1 MTAVVTGGSG
11 FVGGAVVRHL
21 VDRGVTVRALVRSS
35 EAAATVVALGAE
47 PAIVD
52 LHDTAAVAT
61 SLGGTE
67 VVFHV
72 AGRNA
77 ACPRH
82 PSSLDRDNV
91 DAAVSVV
98 RAAARAGV
106 ARVVHT
112 SSAATLGER
121 AGTVGREDSRH
132 RGWFLSPYERS
143 KYLGERAVV
152 AAGRDAGIDVV
163 VVNPCSVQGPGRATG
178 SAELLLRLARSRTAA
193 LVRTWISV
201 VDVDDCAEGHLR
213 AAELG
218 RPGERYVLSGV
229 SLQVDEALE
238 VVRGLTG
245 RPRRVMWIPAGVVRG
260 AAPLTVLARLGP
272 RTADPPVCPA
282 VVRTLLHGHRYDG
295 TKAARDLGVEYRP
308 FEETVARTLDWAA
321 DQGHLRSRRRG

>member
-21 VDRGVTVRALVRSS
+21 VERGGTVRALVRSP
-35 EAAATVVALGAE
+35 EAAATVRALGAD
-47 PAIVD
+47 PSIVD
-52 LHDTAAVAT
+52 LHDTEAVAA
-61 SLGGTE
+61 SLRSAE

-77 ACPRH
+77 ACPRR
-82 PSSLDRDNV
+82 PSALDRDNV

-121 AGTVGREDSRH
+121 AGAVGREDSPH

-152 AAGRDAGIDVV
+152 RAGRDAGVDVV

-201 VDVDDCAEGHLR
+201 IDVDDCAEGHLR
-213 AAELG
+213 AAERG
-218 RPGERYVLSGV
+218 NPGERYVLSGASMRV
-229 SLQVDEALE
+229 EEALE

-245 RPRRVMWIPAGVVRG
+245 GPRRVIWIPAGVVRG
-260 AAPLTVLARLGP
+260 AAPLTALARLGP
-272 RTADPPVCPA
+272 RTADPLVCPA

-295 TKAARDLGVEYRP
+295 TKAVHHLGVGYRP
-308 FEETVARTLDWAA
+308 FEETVARTLDWAR
-321 DQGHLRSRRRG
+321 DQGLLSA